1 MTLKDKINDNIMEN
15 MEIVKIMRSLI
26 MTELIFIVDVNMS
39 LQL

>member
-26 MTELIFIVDVNMS
+26 MTAFNFRVDVNMS
-39 LQL
+39 

>member
-26 MTELIFIVDVNMS
+26 MTAFNFIVDVNMS
-39 LQL
+39 